1 MKVLELKL
9 FTDKIMKTKEIIK
22 DYDLFVMG
30 TYTRYP
36 LVITKGKGKYVWD
49 NNGKRYL
56 DFFPGWAVSGL
67 GHCHP
72 LVVKKTKE
80 QVEKLIH
87 VSNNYYNLLQG
98 RLAKEIIKNSFA
110 GTVFFCNSGAEAIEG
125 AIKLARKYGYPK
137 RYEIISMKKSFHGR
151 TLAAITLTGQPNYH
165 KGFEPMPKGFKYVEF
180 NDFRALEKAV
190 TKKTVAI
197 VIEPIQGEGGIN
209 VAKKEYLK
217 KVKALCNKNDILLI
231 FDEVQSGMG
240 RTGKMF
246 AYQHYGIKPDVMT
259 LAKTLGGG
267 FPIGALVASKKVSKV
282 LSAGTHAST
291 FGGSPIVCAASLAV
305 FEAIKKDKLLDNV
318 NKVGG
323 YLKKQLEALKKK
335 YPLIIKGLKGKG
347 LMLGVELNI
356 EGRHIPALALKEGLL
371 INCTQKNIIRMLPP
385 LNITKKDVDEAL
397 KLFEKVLKKV

>member
-1 MKVLELKL
+1 
-9 FTDKIMKTKEIIK
+9 MKTKEIIK

-80 QVEKLIH
+80 QVGKLIH

-180 NDFRALEKAV
+180 NDFRVLEKAV

-335 YPLIIKGLKGKG
+335 YPLIIKGLKGEG

-356 EGRHIPALALKEGLL
+356 EGQHIPVLALKEGLL

>member
-1 MKVLELKL
+1 
-9 FTDKIMKTKEIIK
+9 MKTKEIIK
-22 DYDLFVMG
+22 DYDLFVMQ

-36 LVITKGKGKYVWD
+36 LVIIKGKGKYVWD
-49 NNGKRYL
+49 SNHKRYL

-72 LVVKKTKE
+72 LVVKKAKE
-80 QVEKLIH
+80 QVEKIIH

-98 RLAKEIIKNSFA
+98 RLAKEIIKSSFA

-165 KGFEPMPKGFKYVEF
+165 KGFKPLPKGFKYVEF
-180 NDFRALEKAV
+180 NDFEALKKAV
-190 TKKTVAI
+190 TKKTAAI

-217 KVKALCNKNDILLI
+217 KVKALCDKKDILLI

-282 LSAGTHAST
+282 LCAGTHAST

-305 FEAIKKDKLLDNV
+305 FEAIKKEKLLDNV

-323 YLKKQLEALKKK
+323 YLQKQLEALKKK

-347 LMLGVELNI
+347 LMLGIELIINGQGI
-356 EGRHIPALALKEGLL
+356 VDSALKEGLL
-371 INCTQKNIIRMLPP
+371 INCTQKNVIRMLPP
-385 LNITKKDVDEAL
+385 LNITKKDVEEAL
-397 KLFEKVLKKV
+397 KLFEKALKKV